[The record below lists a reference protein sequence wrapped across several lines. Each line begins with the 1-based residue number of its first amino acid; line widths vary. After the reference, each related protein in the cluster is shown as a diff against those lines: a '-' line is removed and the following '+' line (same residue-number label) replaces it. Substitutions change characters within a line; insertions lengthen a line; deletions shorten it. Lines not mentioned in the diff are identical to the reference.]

1 MRTLVIVNAG
11 LSNPST
17 TKQVAESIAAATTR
31 QVTAAGEGLQV
42 HTVDLR
48 VLASDLASFMTTYM
62 PTEALVDAQ
71 RAVTGADALIVATP
85 VFQGSYSGLFKM
97 FFDTLEKRSLD
108 GIPVTMVATAGTE
121 RHSMVLDYAVRP
133 LLGFL
138 HAVVLPT
145 GVFAATGDFGAD
157 TGLDRRIGQAAG
169 ELVSQLTRVD
179 GVAGLAADT
188 AGIADTA
195 GTASSDAASEAA
207 SEDFRIPDGGFAT
220 LLAGHTGN

>member
-121 RHSMVLDYAVRP
+121 R
-133 LLGFL
+133 
-138 HAVVLPT
+138 
-145 GVFAATGDFGAD
+145 
-157 TGLDRRIGQAAG
+157 
-169 ELVSQLTRVD
+169 
-179 GVAGLAADT
+179 
-188 AGIADTA
+188 
-195 GTASSDAASEAA
+195 
-207 SEDFRIPDGGFAT
+207 
-220 LLAGHTGN
+220 

>member
-17 TKQVAESIAAATTR
+17 TRQIAEEIATATTR
-31 QVTAAGEGLQV
+31 QVTAAGEGLEV

-48 VLASDLASFMTTYM
+48 GLASDLASFMTTFM
-62 PTEALVDAQ
+62 PSDALVESQ
-71 RAVTGADALIVATP
+71 RTVTGADALIVATP

-97 FFDTLEKRSLD
+97 FFDTLEKRSLE
-108 GIPVTMVATAGTE
+108 GIPTTMVATAGTE

-145 GVFAATGDFGAD
+145 GVFAATGEFGAD
-157 TGLDRRIGQAAG
+157 TGLDQRIERAAG
-169 ELVSQLTRVD
+169 ELSEQLTRVD
-179 GVAGLAADT
+179 GVSGL
-188 AGIADTA
+188 A
-195 GTASSDAASEAA
+195 GTADRNHATDTADTSD
-207 SEDFRIPDGGFAT
+207 DFRVPDGGFAS

>member
-97 FFDTLEKRSLD
+97 FFDSLD
-108 GIPVTMVATAGTE
+108 TESINDMPTIIAATAGSA
-121 RHSMVLDYAVRP
+121 RHSMVLDFALRP
-133 LLGFL
+133 LMTFL
-138 HAVVLPT
+138 HAMVMPT
-145 GVFAATGDFGAD
+145 GVFQATEDFGTPEGA
-157 TGLDRRIGQAAG
+157 RIEQRIQRAAG
-169 ELVSQLTRVD
+169 ELANFM
-179 GVAGLAADT
+179 VANPDHVEGLAGDIRTKDSRKRKSGVGIDT
-188 AGIADTA
+188 
-195 GTASSDAASEAA
+195 
-207 SEDFRIPDGGFAT
+207 EDFVPMSE
-220 LLAGHTGN
+220 LLK